1 MNESLTLPPFWD
13 WSKVSWKVHL
23 SSFIQII
30 LSSVIKCRH
39 ILENFNIKGNRAVIY
54 QKRGFKLGTYKGSCC
69 CIFMLIGAWTCKNL
83 PWTFFATISHIIL
96 YGVIFL
102 IKGSVSATGFPVV
115 QNHFSL
121 ICYCFSF
128 HSTSKIPLLWPHFLQ
143 FIAHSTN
150 YLDLKLI
157 RLCFAFPSVR
167 CSKKGKVC
175 NTVQLSAVRLL

>member
-1 MNESLTLPPFWD
+1 MNESLALSPFWD
-13 WSKVSWKVHL
+13 WSKVSLKVHP

-54 QKRGFKLGTYKGSCC
+54 QKGGFKLGTYKGSCC
-69 CIFMLIGAWTCKNL
+69 CIFVLIGAWTCKNL

-102 IKGSVSATGFPVV
+102 VKGSVYEIGFPVV
-115 QNHFSL
+115 QNHFSP

-143 FIAHSTN
+143 FNAHSTKLLQTNLPVLFLQVLIN
-150 YLDLKLI
+150 Y
-157 RLCFAFPSVR
+157 F
-167 CSKKGKVC
+167 
-175 NTVQLSAVRLL
+175 